1 MKVLSTGI
9 LSIINMKSQN
19 FFNISQLVQNGKIVQ
34 NPKDI
39 AAILNQYFVIISS
52 KLMLEFLEQENSHW
66 TIWVETLAPHFSHS
80 YQLS

>member
-19 FFNISQLVQNGKIVQ
+19 FFDISQLVQNGKIVQ

-39 AAILNQYFVIISS
+39 AAILNQYFVITGSKIDAGIPRTRKFPLDYLGRNLSS
-52 KLMLEFLEQENSHW
+52 PFFSFLP
-66 TIWVETLAPHFSHS
+66 T
-80 YQLS
+80 